1 MKKIGN
7 AEKLMMQMAELVTPK
22 IRDDEFTSDDFIKKT
37 NMASR
42 TARQFLQDQVKKGV
56 LKSRKVSHN
65 GKANNAYSDAKSN
78 Y

>member
-22 IRDDEFTSDDFIKKT
+22 IRDDEFTCDDFIKKT
-37 NMASR
+37 NMPAR
-42 TARQFLQDQVKKGV
+42 TARQFLQEQVKKGI

-65 GKANNAYSDAKSN
+65 GKANNAYSDAKSVK
-78 Y
+78 

>member
-37 NMASR
+37 NMPAR
-42 TARQFLQDQVKKGV
+42 TARQFLQEQVNKGV
-56 LKSRKVSHN
+56 LKSRKISHN
-65 GKANNAYSDAKSN
+65 GKMNNAYSDAKSVK
-78 Y
+78 

>member
-22 IRDDEFTSDDFIKKT
+22 IRDDEFTSNDFIEKT
-37 NMASR
+37 KMPPR

-56 LKSRKVSHN
+56 LKSRKINNN
-65 GKANNAYSDAKSN
+65 GVISNAYSDAKSK
-78 Y
+78 

>member
-37 NMASR
+37 NMPER
-42 TARQFLQDQVKKGV
+42 TARQFLQEQVKKGI
-56 LKSRKVSHN
+56 LKMRKVSHN
-65 GKANNAYSDAKSN
+65 GKANNAYSAAGKI
-78 Y
+78 

>member
-22 IRDDEFTSDDFIKKT
+22 IRDDEFTASDFIEKFK
-37 NMASR
+37 MPAR

-56 LKSRKVSHN
+56 LKMRKVSHN
-65 GKANNAYSDAKSN
+65 GKANNAYSDAKSVK
-78 Y
+78 